1 MEIYR
6 ITGRGLIRCPFKAS
20 RVLDLLPKGQWTVE
34 HGPGPPNYCSIKGL
48 HRTVLLTF
56 LDMACWISYMHTVQS
71 ANIAHL
77 YEHIIERQ
85 RAWLLGAASPD
96 CLSPP
101 RLYTLTG
108 GGGEDGRQIWDEKK
122 GGNER
127 RGVVQSN
134 TEYSANLTSLFIFSL
149 KSSSHLV
156 SLRTLERSHK
166 GEKTGFYGNFPTFMR
181 PLPPSMRM
189 FVSLVRKIT
198 KNGY

>member
-56 LDMACWISYMHTVQS
+56 LDMACWISYMNAVQS
-71 ANIAHL
+71 ANIANL

-108 GGGEDGRQIWDEKK
+108 GGGEDGRRANMRWEKRRKWKK
-122 GGNER
+122 GLFSQTQNIR
-127 RGVVQSN
+127 PIWPVFSFFPSN
-134 TEYSANLTSLFIFSL
+134 
-149 KSSSHLV
+149 
-156 SLRTLERSHK
+156 
-166 GEKTGFYGNFPTFMR
+166 
-181 PLPPSMRM
+181 LPVIWS
-189 FVSLVRKIT
+189 V
-198 KNGY
+198 

>member
-127 RGVVQSN
+127 RDLKWCKCWCCSVKHRIFGQFDQSFH
-134 TEYSANLTSLFIFSL
+134 LFPQIFQSFGQF
-149 KSSSHLV
+149 KDSREIS
-156 SLRTLERSHK
+156 
-166 GEKTGFYGNFPTFMR
+166 
-181 PLPPSMRM
+181 
-189 FVSLVRKIT
+189 
-198 KNGY
+198 